1 MTVFGDGF
9 EGIDPDVLL
18 LVTSRE
24 YPAWRRRVEAIRA
37 CERPIRLTGR
47 TVVSDMVTAE
57 VVDVFDSADQPRGTL
72 LIPCGNRRAS
82 VCAPCARL
90 YQADVF
96 HLIRAGMVG
105 GKGVAEG
112 VVTHPMAFVTLTAP
126 SFGRV
131 HTRADRFG
139 QVELCHGKPGVRTC
153 AHGVDRSCG
162 QVHDADDP
170 LLGTPLCAECYRYRD
185 AVVWNALAPG
195 LWRSFTRRMRRVT
208 LPYVLDV
215 RTRKR
220 ADVVRVSFAKVAE
233 FQRRGAVHFHA
244 VIRLDGP
251 CGPDDAPPASATVEA
266 LAEAVALAV
275 PLAWAQA
282 PGPGGGHYDARFG
295 GQFDIKPLAPFDD
308 QEAANLEAV
317 ASYIAKYATK
327 GAECAGLV
335 DHRLGCRFCKASG
348 LFGACPS
355 CGGTGLANPLESL
368 GLGDHARRLIEA
380 AWEAGGTREGD
391 ALGLRRW
398 AHQGGFG
405 GHFSTRS
412 RLYSTT
418 LGALR
423 EARRLFRAEHTN
435 KGAAI
440 PGGLLRVQREWR
452 LAGLGFSP
460 AEAEAAS
467 WVRHW
472 IEHNDTVGRWE
483 LADLRAEEEEMR
495 HLARGDPEDWE
506 DTGEF
511 PRAGDA
517 R

>member
-1 MTVFGDGF
+1 MAVYGDGF
-9 EGIDPDVLL
+9 EGIDPDVLR
-18 LVTSRE
+18 LVNSPE
-24 YPAWRRRVEAIRA
+24 YPAWARRVEAIKA
-37 CERPIRLTGR
+37 CERPVRLVGR

-57 VVDVFDSADQPRGTL
+57 VVDIFDSADQPRGTL

-105 GKGVAEG
+105 GKGVAEA
-112 VVTHPMAFVTLTAP
+112 VATHPMVFVTLTAP

-131 HTRADRFG
+131 HTR
-139 QVELCHGKPGVRTC
+139 VERGGMVEPCHGRRDAGVC
-153 AHGVDRSCG
+153 AHGVRRACG
-162 QVHDADDP
+162 LMHAADDP
-170 LLGTPLCAECYRYRD
+170 ALGTALCPECYDYRR
-185 AVVWNALAPG
+185 AVVWNAVAPQV
-195 LWRSFTRRMRRVT
+195 WHSFTDRVRRVA
-208 LPYVLDV
+208 LPHVLGL
-215 RTRKR
+215 RTREC
-220 ADVVRVSFAKVAE
+220 AQVVRVSFAKVAE

-282 PGPGGGHYDARFG
+282 PRVGGGHFDARFG
-295 GQFDIKPLAPFDD
+295 DQFDIEPLVFGSD
-308 QEAANLEAV
+308 QESANHDAV

-327 GAECAGLV
+327 GAESAGLV
-335 DHRLGCRFCKASG
+335 DHKLGCRRCGGSG
-348 LFGACPS
+348 LMGACPS
-355 CGGTGLANPLESL
+355 CDGTGLANPLESL
-368 GLGDHARRLIEA
+368 GLADHARRLVAA
-380 AWEAGGTREGD
+380 AWAAGGTREGD

-423 EARRLFRAEHTN
+423 EARRLFRAEHS
-435 KGAAI
+435 GSAAADET
-440 PGGLLRVQREWR
+440 LLRVQREWR
-452 LAGLGFSP
+452 LAGIGFSP
-460 AEAEAAS
+460 AEAEAVS

-472 IEHNDTVGRWE
+472 IEHNDTIGRWE
-483 LADLRAEEEEMR
+483 LEDLRAEEDAMR
-495 HLARGDPEDWE
+495 QLAQDDPAN
-506 DTGEF
+506 
-511 PRAGDA
+511 RAGWD
-517 R
+517 RT